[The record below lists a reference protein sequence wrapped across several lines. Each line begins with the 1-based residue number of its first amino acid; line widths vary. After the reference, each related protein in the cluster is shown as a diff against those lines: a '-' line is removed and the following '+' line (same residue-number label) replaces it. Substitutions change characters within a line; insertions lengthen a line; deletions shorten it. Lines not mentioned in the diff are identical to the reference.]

1 MTLAQERWKTSIVV
15 LLIVFSAAAIA
26 FQSLQHPK
34 ILRIDNNPSFL
45 LASVDDSGSG
55 GSTRSHME
63 KRGNNN
69 VIVCDI
75 VASTYPWPFCETSFD
90 LSKSADKGID
100 LSNFSRVQLWVKF
113 TSPTASS
120 LRVQLRNFNSAYT
133 KNESTLKYNSIELH
147 HIPQGPVTIPMTSFQ
162 VPTWW
167 IVENK
172 ISPELSTPDFS
183 NVIVFE
189 VATGSNIKPGHYEI
203 DIERIELQGKYL
215 SDRSLYLGL
224 LILWGC
230 AAILYIVERIK
241 YIRDELAYSNQH
253 RHKLEE
259 LNNLLHVKS
268 KNLEERLT
276 RDPLTGALN
285 REGIASLF
293 DSSSSKHKDLKL
305 SLIFIDID
313 YFKKV
318 NDTYGHLTGDQV
330 LIQFA
335 KVLSESTREA
345 DVLARW
351 GGEEFVLACPN
362 TDLLSAAR
370 LAEKIRDKITRIIWP
385 EEMQLTAS
393 FGVAEMLDESPTEFI
408 ARADAALYSAKAR
421 GRNRV
426 VLSLDADNSESEID
440 THQQKAPTL

>member
-1 MTLAQERWKTSIVV
+1 MTLAQERWKTSIVI
-15 LLIVFSAAAIA
+15 LLIIFSAAVIA
-26 FQSLQHPK
+26 FQSLQYPK
-34 ILRIDNNPSFL
+34 ILRIDNNPSFP
-45 LASVDDSGSG
+45 LAAVDDSGSG
-55 GSTRSHME
+55 GATRSSTE
-63 KRGNNN
+63 KRGSHN
-69 VIVCDI
+69 VIICDI
-75 VASTYPWPFCETSFD
+75 LTSNYAWPFCEASFD
-90 LSKSADKGID
+90 LSTSKDKGID
-100 LSNFSRVQLWVKF
+100 LSNFSRIQLWLKF
-113 TSPTASS
+113 KSPEGSS
-120 LRVQLRNFNSAYT
+120 LRIQVRNFNSIYS
-133 KNESTLKYNSIELH
+133 KDESTLKYSAIELYN
-147 HIPQGPVTIPMTSFQ
+147 IPQNPITIPMTSLQ

-167 IVENK
+167 IAENK
-172 ISPELSTPDFS
+172 IPPELSTPEFS
-183 NVIVFE
+183 NIIVFE

-203 DIERIELQGKYL
+203 DIERIELQGKHL
-215 SDRSLYLGL
+215 NDGTVYLGL

-230 AAILYIVERIK
+230 AAILYIFERIK
-241 YIRDELAYSNQH
+241 YIRDELTYANQH
-253 RHKLEE
+253 RRKLEE

-293 DSSSSKHKDLKL
+293 HSDNKRKGLKL

-313 YFKKV
+313 YFKRV

-335 KVLSESTREA
+335 KVLSESTRDA

-370 LAEKIRDKITRIIWP
+370 LAEKIRDKITRINWP
-385 EEMQLTAS
+385 EEIQLTAS
-393 FGVAEMLDESPTEFI
+393 FGVAEMRDESPTEFI

-426 VLSLDADNSESEID
+426 VLSLDGDNSESEIE
-440 THQQKAPTL
+440 TH